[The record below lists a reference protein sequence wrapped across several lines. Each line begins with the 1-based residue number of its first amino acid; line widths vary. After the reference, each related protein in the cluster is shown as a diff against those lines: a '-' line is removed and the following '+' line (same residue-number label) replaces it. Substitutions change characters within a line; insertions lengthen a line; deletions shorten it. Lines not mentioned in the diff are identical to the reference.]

1 MEDAGHSG
9 FTLVELLVTL
19 AVVALL
25 ATTAVPAM
33 ARLLDQ
39 ARLRAATQTL
49 AEDFRQA
56 RNHALSHQRSVYFSF
71 SLQPDDW
78 CYGWSDTHACDCRSS
93 TPAAMCRSGSQGR
106 LHIQTA
112 MDFPAVRLLARG
124 PATRGIVRFSPVRG
138 TATGAS
144 FALHSRY
151 AESRVIVSPLGRVR
165 TCSPGARGPAA
176 C

>member
-9 FTLVELLVTL
+9 FTLVELLVAL

-25 ATTAVPAM
+25 TTTAVPAM

-49 AEDFRQA
+49 AEEFRQA
-56 RNHALSHQRSVYFSF
+56 RNHAISQQRSVYFGF
-71 SLQPDDW
+71 SGRPDGW
-78 CYGWSDTHACDCRSS
+78 CYGWRDSHACDCRSRAATTECRDHSLGLLHVRTS
-93 TPAAMCRSGSQGR
+93 T
-106 LHIQTA
+106 
-112 MDFPAVRLLARG
+112 DFPAVRLLARG
-124 PATRGIVRFSPVRG
+124 PATRVSVRFSPVRG
-138 TATGAS
+138 TASGAS
-144 FALHSRY
+144 VSLKSRY

-165 TCSPGARGPAA
+165 VCSPNARGTAA